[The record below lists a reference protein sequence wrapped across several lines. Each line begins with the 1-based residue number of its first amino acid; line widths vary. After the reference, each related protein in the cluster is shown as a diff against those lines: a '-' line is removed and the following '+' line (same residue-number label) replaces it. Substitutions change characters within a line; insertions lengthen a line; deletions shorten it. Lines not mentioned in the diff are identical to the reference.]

1 MQVEGNDGPGTLLYG
16 HDYYQSPQQD
26 SSDPA
31 LAASEDADGETTR
44 WMCNTCLTQNRSQPG
59 RPGGGTLCCMP
70 LMMASLKSVML

>member
-44 WMCNTCLTQNRSQPG
+44 WICKLCLLQDCFQPG
-59 RPGGGTLCCMP
+59 RPGSGTLCDM
-70 LMMASLKSVML
+70 LLLMASLKSVML

>member
-44 WMCNTCLTQNRSQPG
+44 
-59 RPGGGTLCCMP
+59 
-70 LMMASLKSVML
+70 